1 MCFLFAV
8 YVHNSAPNTLVFM
21 STAQVAKRATSELQ
35 ATVDGLKEGVEYEFR
50 VTAEN
55 RAGPS
60 QASAPSKPAKYGENN
75 CDSYTH
81 VQIHVLVT

>member
-1 MCFLFAV
+1 MQVTNNDVSDTSAV
-8 YVHNSAPNTLVFM
+8 
-21 STAQVAKRATSELQ
+21 
-35 ATVDGLKEGVEYEFR
+35 VDGLKEGVEYEFR

-75 CDSYTH
+75 SDSYTH
-81 VQIHVLVT
+81 VQIT

>member
-1 MCFLFAV
+1 
-8 YVHNSAPNTLVFM
+8 M

-55 RAGPS
+55 RAGNS
-60 QASAPSKPAKYGENN
+60 QASASSKPAKYG
-75 CDSYTH
+75 
-81 VQIHVLVT
+81 

>member
-1 MCFLFAV
+1 MQVTNKDVSVDTSAV
-8 YVHNSAPNTLVFM
+8 V
-21 STAQVAKRATSELQ
+21 E
-35 ATVDGLKEGVEYEFR
+35 GLKEGVEYEFR

-75 CDSYTH
+75 DSSYPCALSATTEWRCTCTCH
-81 VQIHVLVT
+81 AWAHFDYQETV

>member
-1 MCFLFAV
+1 MQVTNKDVSDTSAV
-8 YVHNSAPNTLVFM
+8 V
-21 STAQVAKRATSELQ
+21 E
-35 ATVDGLKEGVEYEFR
+35 GLKEGVEYEFR

-75 CDSYTH
+75 SDSYTH
-81 VQIHVLVT
+81 VQIT

>member
-1 MCFLFAV
+1 MQVTNNDVSDTSAV
-8 YVHNSAPNTLVFM
+8 
-21 STAQVAKRATSELQ
+21 
-35 ATVDGLKEGVEYEFR
+35 VDGLKEGVEYEFR

-81 VQIHVLVT
+81 VQIT